1 MAKFPSDEWVKEYMD
16 KLNSNADYQ
25 DAGSK
30 WEGAITFVILK
41 DDTFK
46 DDAYIYLDLYHGKC
60 REARFSNSITDLPKS
75 EFKYIGSYGNW
86 RRLIDGEIDPI
97 KGILTGKFKLEGAMM
112 KIMRYTR
119 AAKEMVNTASRVQSE
134 F

>member
-60 REARFSNSITDLPKS
+60 REARFSKSLTELPKS

-119 AAKEMVNTASRVQSE
+119 AAKEMVNTASKVQSE

>member
-1 MAKFPSDEWVKEYMD
+1 MAKFPSEEWVIEYMN

-30 WEGAITFVILK
+30 WEGAITFVVQK
-41 DDTFK
+41 DDSFGE
-46 DDAYIYLDLYHGKC
+46 DAYIYLDLYHGKC
-60 REARFSNSITDLPKS
+60 REAKFSNNAADLPKP
-75 EFKYIGSYGNW
+75 EFKYIGTYGNW
-86 RRLIDGEIDPI
+86 RKLIIGEIDPI

-119 AAKEMVNTASRVQSE
+119 AAKEMVNTASMVQTE